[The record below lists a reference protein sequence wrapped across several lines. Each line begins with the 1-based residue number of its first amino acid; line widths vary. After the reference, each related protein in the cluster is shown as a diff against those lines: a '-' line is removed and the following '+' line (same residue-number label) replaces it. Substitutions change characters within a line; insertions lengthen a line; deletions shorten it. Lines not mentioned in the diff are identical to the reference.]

1 MRVISL
7 RLRLQ
12 KLAMCLLL
20 TFAVSPFLQAS
31 TVAQMDFAAVVTGA
45 ELIFQGRVLTAE
57 ARQQPGEMIKTWVR
71 FAVVD
76 VVKGDYLGDEIELS
90 FLGGRLGDRQLEVTD
105 MIIPQVGETG
115 FYFVETL
122 LNQQV
127 NPLLG
132 WDQGHFLIV
141 EETNGESV
149 VTTVHH
155 EPLLALEPDS
165 SSSVNARPM
174 NILGGSVV
182 GLGIGHPS
190 TAASFLSQ
198 PVNAEVFK
206 ASIRTILALPK

>member
-7 RLRLQ
+7 RLRIQ
-12 KLAMCLLL
+12 NFAICLLL

-31 TVAQMDFAAVVTGA
+31 TVAQMDFAEVVSGA

-57 ARQQPGEMIKTWVR
+57 VRQRPGEMIKTWVR
-71 FAVVD
+71 FAVIE
-76 VVKGDYLGDEIELS
+76 VVKGDYPGDEIELS
-90 FLGGRLGDRQLEVTD
+90 FLGGSLGDRQLEVTD

-141 EETNGESV
+141 EETNGDSV

-155 EPLLALEPDS
+155 EPLLGLEPGS

-174 NILGGSVV
+174 NILED
-182 GLGIGHPS
+182 GLVQPGAGQTS
-190 TAASFLSQ
+190 AAASLSSR
-198 PVNAEVFK
+198 PVNADTFK
-206 ASIRTILALPK
+206 ASILTILAQPK

>member
-12 KLAMCLLL
+12 KFAICLLL
-20 TFAVSPFLQAS
+20 TFTVSPFLQAS
-31 TVAQMDFAAVVTGA
+31 TVAQMDFAEVVSGA

-71 FAVVD
+71 FAIID
-76 VVKGDYLGDEIELS
+76 VVKGNYLGDEIELS
-90 FLGGRLGDRQLEVTD
+90 FLGGSLGDRQLEVTD

-115 FYFVETL
+115 FYFVESL

-155 EPLLALEPDS
+155 EPLLSLEPRS
-165 SSSVNARPM
+165 PGYVNTRPM
-174 NILGGSVV
+174 NILADGLVQLGV
-182 GLGIGHPS
+182 GQSS
-190 TAASFLSQ
+190 TAASVLSQ
-198 PVNAEVFK
+198 PVNADVFK

>member
-1 MRVISL
+1 MRVFSF

-12 KLAMCLLL
+12 KFAMCLLL
-20 TFAVSPFLQAS
+20 AFAASPPPHAS
-31 TVAQMDFAAVVTGA
+31 TVAQMEFAEVVSGA
-45 ELIFQGRVLTAE
+45 ELIFQGRVLAAE

-71 FAVVD
+71 FAVLD
-76 VVKGDYLGDEIELS
+76 VVKGDHPGDEIELS
-90 FLGGRLGDRQLEVTD
+90 FLGGRLDDRQLEVTD

-141 EETNGESV
+141 EEPSGESL

-155 EPLLALEPDS
+155 EPLLSLES
-165 SSSVNARPM
+165 SGSGSVITRPM
-174 NILGGSVV
+174 NILDNGFARSGV
-182 GLGIGHPS
+182 GQFPA
-190 TAASFLSQ
+190 AASPFSQ
-198 PVNAEVFK
+198 PVNADEFK